1 MLILA
6 INPIS
11 RRGHARRRAFIATK
25 CFEDFVAFAD
35 SEVVPSALHSATY
48 VNNAHKVKAS

>member
-6 INPIS
+6 INLIS
-11 RRGHARRRAFIATK
+11 RRGHARRRALIAKK
-25 CFEDFVAFAD
+25 CCEDFVSCAD
-35 SEVVPSALHSATY
+35 SKVVSSALHSATY

>member
-35 SEVVPSALHSATY
+35 SEVVSSALHSATY